1 MDTVPVQQDYRVR
14 LEIFEG
20 PLDLLLFLIRKNELD
35 IYDIPI
41 SFITEQYISYLAMM
55 RELNVELAS
64 EFLVIAATL
73 LEIKARMLIPT
84 PVEQEEDIEDPMQEL
99 TNRLLE
105 YQLFK
110 NAGMQ
115 MNNLNMLYR
124 DTFIKGI
131 QEDLKSES
139 TSPNIEADVY
149 DLLVAFKSILDRAKD
164 EQIAYMTVERIS
176 VAQRIND
183 IMERISLVKSI
194 SFDSL
199 LPEDYTK
206 MDVVVTILAVL
217 ELLRL
222 RMLRCEQKEPFGTIW
237 LYVHE

>member
-1 MDTVPVQQDYRVR
+1 MDTMPVTQDYRVK

-35 IYDIPI
+35 IEDIPI
-41 SFITEQYISYLAMM
+41 SFITEQYLSYLSMM
-55 RELNVELAS
+55 HELNVELAS

-73 LEIKARMLIPT
+73 LEIKARMLIPV
-84 PVEQEEDIEDPMQEL
+84 PVEQEDELEDPRQEL

-110 NAGMQ
+110 DAGLQ
-115 MNNLNMLYR
+115 LNNLNMLSR

-131 QEDLKSES
+131 QESIESES
-139 TSPNIEADVY
+139 TSSQIEADVY

-164 EQIAYMTVERIS
+164 EQIAYITVERVS

-183 IMERISLVKSI
+183 IMERIGLVKSV
-194 SFDSL
+194 SFESL
-199 LPEDYTK
+199 LPEDFTR
-206 MDVVVTILAVL
+206 MDVIVTILAVL

-222 RMLRCEQKEPFGTIW
+222 RMLRYEQKDQFGSIW
-237 LYVHE
+237 LYVQE